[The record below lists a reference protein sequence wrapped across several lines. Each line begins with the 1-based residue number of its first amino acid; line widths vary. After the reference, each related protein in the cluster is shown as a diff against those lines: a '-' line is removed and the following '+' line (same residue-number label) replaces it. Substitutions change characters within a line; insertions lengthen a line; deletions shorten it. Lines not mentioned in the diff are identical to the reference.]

1 VGIFATLRFA
11 KIPTTQTLCLKNMKW
26 NDYLQEFRK
35 HTKMCISFAKQYTD
49 DIGFPEDIL
58 CSLEFEDSRNE
69 RGADEKIKYIGG
81 RHLTRTQLEDLSV
94 ERAAKLTFADGKVPR
109 WVNLYV
115 TGKSKTN
122 TYITVVPSKDL
133 VDDSESTMNFPS
145 GTKHFQIG
153 LGANYAKT

>member
-1 VGIFATLRFA
+1 MNW
-11 KIPTTQTLCLKNMKW
+11 K
-26 NDYLQEFRK
+26 DYLQEFRK

-49 DIGFPEDIL
+49 NIDFPEEIL
-58 CSLEFEDSRNE
+58 CSLELEDARNE
-69 RGADEKIKYIGG
+69 MATDEKIKYIGG
-81 RHLTRTQLEDLSV
+81 RLLTRAQLEDLSV
-94 ERAAKLTFADGKVPR
+94 ERAAKLTYADGKIPR

-133 VDDSESTMNFPS
+133 VDDSKNTMNFPS

>member
-1 VGIFATLRFA
+1 M
-11 KIPTTQTLCLKNMKW
+11 NW
-26 NDYLQEFRK
+26 EDYLQEFSK

-49 DIGFPEDIL
+49 DIDFPEDIL
-58 CSLEFEDSRNE
+58 CSLEFYDTRNE
-69 RGADEKIKYIGG
+69 MSTDEKIKYIGG
-81 RHLTRTQLEDLSV
+81 RLLTRAQLEDLSV
-94 ERAAKLTFADGKVPR
+94 EHAAKLTYADGKIPR

-115 TGKSKTN
+115 TGASTKN

-133 VDDSESTMNFPS
+133 VDDTKDTMNFPG